1 LGKEPLLKG
10 QLNYAVRQEFPFVVI
25 IGSNEGEKRV
35 AQVKDMNARTQK
47 ELPQDEVAEWIKS
60 NIN

>member
-1 LGKEPLLKG
+1 
-10 QLNYAVRQEFPFVVI
+10 VVI
-25 IGSNEGEKRV
+25 IGSNEGEKGV